1 MQATIT
7 HQSATRKSVE
17 IVLPAAEVSEAY
29 GKVIADLA
37 PKVKIP
43 GFRPGKAPKP
53 VLMGRYQKEILQEVA
68 TDLVR
73 THFMEAAKS
82 VGVEP
87 ISQPAVEPPVL
98 IEGQEGKL
106 TLHFDVAPEVTLPD
120 YKGLAFT
127 KQKRQ
132 IDAAAI
138 EEQLEALRQQ
148 AARFVPV
155 EDAAAAFGL
164 IATLDIKIKP
174 QGVKAQSYADQ
185 VIELNEE
192 RPFDKEILG
201 LKIDESKQFT
211 LTMPAE
217 AGNPQVAGKAVVYE
231 VVLKDLRKRE
241 IPELNDDLAKDL
253 GDYEDLAALKA
264 SVEKDL
270 EAAAD
275 RDAVVRLESAILEKL
290 LEITPF
296 EAPESMVS
304 LQLDDYCNEFARHI
318 SRRGVDPKNIN
329 WNAYR
334 QTRVEDA
341 RKAVRSGYL
350 LQAIGNAEEIT
361 VSDEELDAQV
371 KDFMAEHQVQQP
383 LEAFKA
389 ELQRH
394 GSLAELQG
402 RARTEKIFAK
412 LSAYSTVTEEL
423 LDKEAFEKLVE
434 LERRREMGLPA
445 ARFDAGGLE
454 GGELE
459 AQEGGEPAA
468 VASEEA

>member
-1 MQATIT
+1 MQATLT

-29 GKVIADLA
+29 SKVLAELA
-37 PKVKIP
+37 PKAKIA
-43 GFRPGKAPKP
+43 GFRPGKAPKS
-53 VLMGRYQKEILQEVA
+53 VLMSRYQQEILHEVA
-68 TDLVR
+68 TDLVKA
-73 THFMEAAKS
+73 HFMNATKS
-82 VGVEP
+82 VGAEP
-87 ISQPAVEPPVL
+87 ISQPSVEPPVL
-98 IEGQEGKL
+98 VEGQEGKL

-132 IDAAAI
+132 IDEAAI
-138 EEQLEALRQQ
+138 GEQIEALRQQ

-155 EDAAAAFGL
+155 EDAAAAIGL

-174 QGVKAQSYADQ
+174 QGMKGQNYQDQ
-185 VIELNEE
+185 VIELSDE
-192 RPFDKEILG
+192 RPFDKEVLG
-201 LKIDESKQFT
+201 LKIDESRQFS
-211 LTMPAE
+211 LTMPGDVA
-217 AGNPQVAGKAVVYE
+217 NPEVAGKAVAYE
-231 VVLKDLRKRE
+231 VTLKDLRKRE
-241 IPELNDDLAKDL
+241 IPEANDDLAKDL
-253 GDYEDLAALKA
+253 GDYENLAALKA

-270 EAAAD
+270 NEAAE
-275 RDAVVRLESAILEKL
+275 RDAQIRLESAILEKL

-296 EAPESMVS
+296 EAPDSMVS
-304 LQLDDYCNEFARHI
+304 LQLDDYCNEFARTI
-318 SRRGVDPKNIN
+318 SRRGVDPKKIN

-334 QTRVEDA
+334 QTRIEDA

-361 VSDEELDAQV
+361 VTEEELDTQV
-371 KDFMAEHQVQQP
+371 KDFMAEHDVQQP

-389 ELQRH
+389 ELMRH

-412 LSAYSTVTEEL
+412 LSSYSTVTEEL

-434 LERRREMGLPA
+434 LERRREMGIPA

-459 AQEGGEPAA
+459 SQEGGEPAA